1 MDCSPQ
7 GSSVPGILQARILE
21 REPFPSPGDLPD
33 PGIEPVSPALV
44 GGVFFFNHRATRE
57 APCSLVSGMIAGL
70 ASGGCCEEGR
80 RRHMVS
86 AQCVL
91 VGIIILIPCG
101 GCSGVGIASCP
112 SRQPSKKVENP
123 ICLHCYFLGE

>member
-1 MDCSPQ
+1 MDCSSL
-7 GSSVPGILQARILE
+7 GSSFHGMLQARILE
-21 REPFPSPGDLPD
+21 RVPFPSPGDLPD

-44 GGVFFFNHRATRE
+44 GGVFFNRQATRE
-57 APCSLVSGMIAGL
+57 APCSSVSGMTAGL
-70 ASGGCCEEGR
+70 TSGGCCEEGR

-91 VGIIILIPCG
+91 VGIIIIPCG

-123 ICLHCYFLGE
+123 VCLHCYFLGE